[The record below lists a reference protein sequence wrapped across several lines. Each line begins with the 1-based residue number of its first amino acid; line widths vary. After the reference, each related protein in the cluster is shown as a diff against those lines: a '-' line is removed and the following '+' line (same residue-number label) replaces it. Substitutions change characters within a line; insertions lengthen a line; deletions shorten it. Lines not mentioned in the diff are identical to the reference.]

1 MEDHWPNLSVFAALM
16 VWALNWLQWPSTDN
30 PKKFIDLGNSPGS
43 CLQVCHVL
51 DSSEKTRAHDVKNTY
66 VCIYTKLHNYVCIHV
81 YIYICTWYHIIYS
94 YIIYILYIHMFV
106 YIYIYVYM
114 YVYLFAASIMQVV
127 LIYPSTWSPGHHHSS
142 HWAVWDYI
150 YMYKCRYSS
159 RNVQGV
165 CGKSNPTFRSDC
177 SETLHFASI
186 LKESESDIEKDIHF
200 AVSLPVWNSSVCEQT
215 IFSSHTVDG
224 RNPANQL
231 IW

>member
-1 MEDHWPNLSVFAALM
+1 M
-16 VWALNWLQWPSTDN
+16 VWALNWLHWPSTDN

-106 YIYIYVYM
+106 LYIYVYM

-150 YMYKCRYSS
+150 YICTNMYKCIDTCKQTGTYKQASKQTWTKVYIGCKPWRHFHI
-159 RNVQGV
+159 
-165 CGKSNPTFRSDC
+165 SNAAFLGST
-177 SETLHFASI
+177 
-186 LKESESDIEKDIHF
+186 KMQ
-200 AVSLPVWNSSVCEQT
+200 V
-215 IFSSHTVDG
+215 
-224 RNPANQL
+224 
-231 IW
+231 